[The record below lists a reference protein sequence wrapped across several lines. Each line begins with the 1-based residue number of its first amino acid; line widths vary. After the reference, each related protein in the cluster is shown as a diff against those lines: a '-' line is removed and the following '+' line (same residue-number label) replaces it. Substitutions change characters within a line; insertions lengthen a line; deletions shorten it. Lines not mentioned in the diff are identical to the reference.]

1 MTLVIILFEGGIS
14 LRIQEIIGAIGC
26 SLPLNP
32 YFSDDFDPFCR
43 NLLMVIGEDRMTS
56 LIFEQKYL
64 ILDPLS
70 VNLSDCFSFSSD
82 PPFIQFMTEKEQDR
96 EGY

>member
-1 MTLVIILFEGGIS
+1 MTLVIILFEEGIS

-64 ILDPLS
+64 ILVP
-70 VNLSDCFSFSSD
+70 CSFIYPIVFLFLLILHLYNS
-82 PPFIQFMTEKEQDR
+82 
-96 EGY
+96 